1 MLLEAQTHSKQ
12 NKCSL
17 GARINRNR
25 VSKLER
31 VLSRDGIS
39 TVALR
44 FPRWLLQQKTHFV
57 FLSKTRK
64 FSLDFGSWSII
75 SLYERC
81 GRRGNSCCC
90 SANRLVFHIQNVFCV
105 VITLFYFSQ
114 TSISLEI
121 YFPRSLFLS
130 KSISL
135 EKTQNPPRIRLFLSK
150 HEKLQIIYFSPF
162 ANAENPPRSSQGVES
177 PSPGVAPRALC
188 KSRGRVPGIPLT
200 LEDTMIQC
208 SL

>member
-81 GRRGNSCCC
+81 GRRGNCCGC

-105 VITLFYFSQ
+105 VITLFYFSR
-114 TSISLEI
+114 TSISLQI
-121 YFPRSLFLS
+121 YFSRYLFLS
-130 KSISL
+130 KVYFSRKNTESAKNPSISL
-135 EKTQNPPRIRLFLSK
+135 ETRKTPNNLFLSVRERWK
-150 HEKLQIIYFSPF
+150 PSTLFSGQH
-162 ANAENPPRSSQGVES
+162 RSQSSVDRFWLFWG
-177 PSPGVAPRALC
+177 
-188 KSRGRVPGIPLT
+188 
-200 LEDTMIQC
+200 
-208 SL
+208 

>member
-64 FSLDFGSWSII
+64 FSLDFSSWSII

-90 SANRLVFHIQNVFCV
+90 SANRLVFHTQNVFFV
-105 VITLFYFSQ
+105 VITLFYFSR
-114 TSISLEI
+114 TSKLCTGINGLPHS
-121 YFPRSLFLS
+121 FFSA
-130 KSISL
+130 K
-135 EKTQNPPRIRLFLSK
+135 IRVF
-150 HEKLQIIYFSPF
+150 
-162 ANAENPPRSSQGVES
+162 GV
-177 PSPGVAPRALC
+177 R
-188 KSRGRVPGIPLT
+188 
-200 LEDTMIQC
+200 QC
-208 SL
+208 FWVF